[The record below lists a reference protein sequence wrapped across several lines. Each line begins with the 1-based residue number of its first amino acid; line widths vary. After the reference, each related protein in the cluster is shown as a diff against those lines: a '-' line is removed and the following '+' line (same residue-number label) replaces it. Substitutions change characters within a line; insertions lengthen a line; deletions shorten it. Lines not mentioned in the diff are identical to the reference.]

1 MNNTDYTESNKP
13 VAISPYTLVIPE
25 DKYRILI
32 AYARGIQ
39 AEISGFADVTLD
51 KTAKTLTIGDIYL
64 LSQTV
69 TGAHT
74 DLSEKTVSKFTVEQ
88 IKAGKTQLPRLW
100 WHSHYNF
107 GVFFSGTD
115 KNTYTETLNNGTWS
129 VSLVINQAGDTYAVL
144 TVYEPFIAVYELPVK
159 LPGLTIEVPDSIKSE
174 IANKVKKTIYELP
187 TYKPPKGRAKWSDY
201 NFDSKAGIYVGSKYY
216 AKTRSLPKKTDKA
229 RKLVN
234 KLGLLRQWSYDYKTY
249 VYPDPV
255 KDIVYI
261 DTYFALSELTADKLF
276 YD

>member
-74 DLSEKTVSKFTVEQ
+74 DLSETTVSKFTVEQ

-115 KNTYTETLNNGTWS
+115 KNNYTETLNNGTWS

-144 TVYEPFIAVYELPVK
+144 TAYEPFIAVYELPVK
-159 LPGLTIEVPDSIKSE
+159 LPGLTIEEPDSIKSE

-187 TYKPPKGRAKWSDY
+187 TYKPPKG
-201 NFDSKAGIYVGSKYY
+201 
-216 AKTRSLPKKTDKA
+216 
-229 RKLVN
+229 
-234 KLGLLRQWSYDYKTY
+234 
-249 VYPDPV
+249 
-255 KDIVYI
+255 
-261 DTYFALSELTADKLF
+261 
-276 YD
+276 